1 MRLCVRG
8 PKAVFS
14 LFLFAGLSFM
24 DLAYLLLSGNGDD
37 VVCGHERCGGEN
49 ETAIADGSHLSCWCK
64 VFRGAVIV
72 RSVCRLVLSQS
83 VFSINT

>member
-49 ETAIADGSHLSCWCK
+49 EIAIADGSHLSCCRK
-64 VFRGAVIV
+64 VFGDAVGV
-72 RSVCRLVLSQS
+72 RSVCCSVVSQN
-83 VFSINT
+83 VFYINT